1 MPTHDYMT
9 FNTIQPDEGFPVDRL
24 VDLQRKRWAVS
35 PRVKGKLIL
44 RANAYS
50 YRKQTWTF
58 PKKSTGTLMSV
69 GYNAGG
75 SLRSEFAAQVDSLL
89 RGNYNAAYS
98 KLRGR
103 LYAGNAGLGV
113 GLASVGQSRQMIVKR
128 FQQLEAK
135 VDSSV
140 LKLTRTSPRH
150 MAKAVASTHL
160 EIIFGWTPLLADI
173 HAAATSVIQQADVYE
188 FVTGAHQSSDRMGYM
203 GDGPP
208 FAVFVNGSISTSTRI
223 STKVK
228 VINPNRWLQE
238 RAGLLNPVAVAWDVV
253 PWSFVVNMFVNT
265 GSLVNSIT
273 DFAGLQFTDGS
284 ITDTARIKKTTFAK
298 PVPDPKKQSG
308 QCDTAEIWK
317 DRRLFTVPPPP
328 TLEFKIPKASWEL
341 AAMAASLFVQKFVKL
356 SRLL

>member
-1 MPTHDYMT
+1 M
-9 FNTIQPDEGFPVDRL
+9 F
-24 VDLQRKRWAVS
+24 
-35 PRVKGKLIL
+35 
-44 RANAYS
+44 
-50 YRKQTWTF
+50 
-58 PKKSTGTLMSV
+58 KS
-69 GYNAGG
+69 
-75 SLRSEFAAQVDSLL
+75 
-89 RGNYNAAYS
+89 NYNAAYS

-103 LYAGNAGLGV
+103 LYKGNAGLGV
-113 GLASVGQSRQMIVKR
+113 GLASMSQSRQMIVKR
-128 FQQLEAK
+128 FQQLESR
-135 VDSSV
+135 VGSSL
-140 LKLTRTSPRH
+140 LKLSRAEPRA
-150 MAKAVASTHL
+150 MAKAIASTHL
-160 EIIFGWTPLLADI
+160 EVIFGWTPLLADI

-188 FVTGAHQSSDRMGYM
+188 FVTGAQASSEQIGYM

-208 FAVFVNGSISTSTRI
+208 FAVFVNGSIATSTRI
-223 STKVK
+223 STKVEI
-228 VINPNRWLQE
+228 VNPNRWLQE

-317 DRRLFTVPPPP
+317 NRRLFTVPPPP
-328 TLEFKIPKASWEL
+328 SLEFKIPGASWEL